1 MIEVPDV
8 DMDASAPADAA
19 VDSSDDEEMSLDA
32 LKAAALSAPP
42 AAVPRAPALALLGLS
57 DKELRFVL
65 DRTPLAALH
74 AAGCTC
80 KRLQRLVNVVI
91 EANGEALAA
100 AITDAEAYAFLRP
113 LIMEGELDDLSSKKL
128 RKAME
133 QATGVGIR
141 GERKKWFDGIV
152 LQILSERKAAEV
164 AAEEA
169 AAAAAAKP
177 AKKRGGK
184 AKGGGKRKQ
193 AAEDYIPAVDSSD
206 EEGAHAGGS
215 PAPAPKPKPAAK
227 TKAGRQS
234 KAPTRLESD
243 ASVPQSAPRP
253 KRPKAAAAAS
263 PAGSSPAA
271 PSPAAAVDSSD
282 EEIYPTAAPKAKAK
296 AKAKAAPA
304 SPKTNETE
312 AQRLREYIE
321 GCGGDAD
328 LVSDWGVHTKQREI
342 GATAGTS
349 DTYFVSAEGRKF
361 RSLPEVARHFGLDP
375 KAAPKKKRAPG
386 VSAAEKAAAAA
397 AEAAALAAA
406 EAEEEE
412 APADGEFKV
421 GAIVD
426 IKGRGKTKKYLVKWV
441 GYDDDWNTWEEE
453 ETVAGTRALLRFNAE
468 KKAEAALKRLETKRL
483 KQIEANGGVDPAA
496 AASPSAAPAPR
507 RRRAPSR
514 PTRTCS

>member
-1 MIEVPDV
+1 MLSQFNAMPKGMIEVPDV
-8 DMDASAPADAA
+8 DMDASAPADAGP
-19 VDSSDDEEMSLDA
+19 DSSDDEEMSLDA

-215 PAPAPKPKPAAK
+215 PAPAPKP
-227 TKAGRQS
+227 
-234 KAPTRLESD
+234 
-243 ASVPQSAPRP
+243 
-253 KRPKAAAAAS
+253 
-263 PAGSSPAA
+263 
-271 PSPAAAVDSSD
+271 
-282 EEIYPTAAPKAKAK
+282 
-296 AKAKAAPA
+296 
-304 SPKTNETE
+304 
-312 AQRLREYIE
+312 
-321 GCGGDAD
+321 
-328 LVSDWGVHTKQREI
+328 
-342 GATAGTS
+342 
-349 DTYFVSAEGRKF
+349 
-361 RSLPEVARHFGLDP
+361 
-375 KAAPKKKRAPG
+375 
-386 VSAAEKAAAAA
+386 
-397 AEAAALAAA
+397 
-406 EAEEEE
+406 
-412 APADGEFKV
+412 
-421 GAIVD
+421 
-426 IKGRGKTKKYLVKWV
+426 
-441 GYDDDWNTWEEE
+441 
-453 ETVAGTRALLRFNAE
+453 
-468 KKAEAALKRLETKRL
+468 
-483 KQIEANGGVDPAA
+483 
-496 AASPSAAPAPR
+496 
-507 RRRAPSR
+507 
-514 PTRTCS
+514 